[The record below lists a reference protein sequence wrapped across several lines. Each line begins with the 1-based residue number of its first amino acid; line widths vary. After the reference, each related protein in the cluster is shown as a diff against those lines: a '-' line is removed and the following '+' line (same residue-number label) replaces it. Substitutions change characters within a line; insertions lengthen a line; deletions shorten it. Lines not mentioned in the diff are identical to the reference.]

1 MIERETYMQKIR
13 PFINTPL
20 IKVITGIRRCGKSV
34 MMELIQKELLS
45 KGTDREQIISL
56 NFESKTDKR
65 TGSIETVLE
74 SINERVSKIGGKR
87 LYIFLDEIQELKNWE
102 KLLNSFLIDID
113 IDIYITGSNAKLLSS
128 ELATYIAGRYVEI
141 RLYPLSFKEVMH
153 LLHENKTDISNNDAF
168 LMYLKRGGFPFLYN
182 YPFSDKDAYQYLSD
196 IFDSIVLKDISQR
209 NNIRDISQ
217 LRNLILYFA
226 SNIGNTFSASSLV
239 KYLKNQKRSVS
250 TETIYNYIEYCRS
263 ACLLHLVKRQ
273 DITGKALLST
283 QEKIYFSDH
292 GIREALYGSNQRDI
306 NQVLENIVFM
316 ELLRR
321 GFEVTVGK
329 VKNAE
334 VDFCAEKNKEKIY
347 IQVTYLLASE
357 ETIIREFGAFS
368 GIQDNYPKYVLSMDE
383 VDLSR
388 NGIIHKNIRSF
399 LLE

>member
-1 MIERETYMQKIR
+1 MIERELYMQKIR

-45 KGTDREQIISL
+45 KGAEREQIISL

-65 TGSIETVLE
+65 VSSIQTVLNC
-74 SINERVSKIGGKR
+74 INKLVTTTVEKR
-87 LYIFLDEIQELKNWE
+87 FYLFLDEIQELNGWE
-102 KLLNSFLIDID
+102 KLVNSFLIDRN
-113 IDIYITGSNAKLLSS
+113 IDIYITGSNAKLLSG
-128 ELATYIAGRYVEI
+128 ELATYIAGRYIEI
-141 RLYPLSFKEVMH
+141 KMYPLSFKEVMM
-153 LLHENKTDISNNDAF
+153 LQNENSADISIKDAF
-168 LMYLKRGGFPFLYN
+168 MMYLTRGGFPFLYN
-182 YPFSDKDAYQYLSD
+182 YPFSDQDAYQYISD
-196 IFDSIVLKDISQR
+196 IFDSIILKDISQR
-209 NNIRDISQ
+209 NNIRDISL
-217 LRNLILYFA
+217 LRSLVMYFIA
-226 SNIGNTFSASSLV
+226 NVGNTFSASSLV

-263 ACLLHLVKRQ
+263 ACLLHLVNRQ
-273 DITGKALLST
+273 DITGKAILST

-306 NQVLENIVFM
+306 NQVLENIVYM

-321 GFEVTVGK
+321 GYEVTVGK

-334 VDFCAEKNKEKIY
+334 VDFCAEKNKEKLY
-347 IQVTYLLASE
+347 IQVAYLLASE
-357 ETIIREFGAFS
+357 ETITREFGAFLT
-368 GIQDNYPKYVLSMDE
+368 IQDNYPKYVLSMDE
-383 VDLSR
+383 IDLSR